1 MRSRTS
7 APNTTEHIFFGN
19 KHEFI
24 LGDSK
29 YVTFIKPNTPL
40 MNDCEITTVEND
52 FFNGMVGD
60 DGFLWRIRHICTQEF
75 NIFAYIFFYRLCVL
89 RTNGTFATMQIYLS
103 YFIYMGTDI
112 HLIYSKLIYGEDKAI
127 RHIQLPAI
135 SCECWWFLAIISRCN
150 MRLSSMLFA
159 NMPIILFTKA

>member
-40 MNDCEITTVEND
+40 MNDCKITTVEND

-75 NIFAYIFFYRLCVL
+75 NIFAYIFFIACAYSEQMAHLQQCKYTYR
-89 RTNGTFATMQIYLS
+89 IS
-103 YFIYMGTDI
+103 YMGTDI

>member
-1 MRSRTS
+1 MTAKLRRWRMIFS
-7 APNTTEHIFFGN
+7 TEWLAMMAFCGAFGTFVLRNLIFL
-19 KHEFI
+19 H
-24 LGDSK
+24 
-29 YVTFIKPNTPL
+29 TF
-40 MNDCEITTVEND
+40 
-52 FFNGMVGD
+52 
-60 DGFLWRIRHICTQEF
+60 
-75 NIFAYIFFYRLCVL
+75 FFYRLCVF

-159 NMPIILFTKA
+159 NMPIILFTKAWRKQFGRSLQVQLGVEQINARKSKRLW